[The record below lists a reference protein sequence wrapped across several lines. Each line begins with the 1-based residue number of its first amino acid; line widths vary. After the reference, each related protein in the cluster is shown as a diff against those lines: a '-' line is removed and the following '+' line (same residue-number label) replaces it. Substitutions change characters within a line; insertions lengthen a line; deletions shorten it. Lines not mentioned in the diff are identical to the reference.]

1 MTTTAESRPAPPLA
15 PAVRG
20 DLPPPGGGRLRLQT
34 LVLIRWIALAG
45 QATAIVVVGVVLGFD
60 MAFVP
65 ALLVVLVS
73 LLLNGVLTLRYSPT
87 TRLSDLQAS
96 LYLGYDTLQLAA
108 LLYLT
113 GGIQNPFAILM
124 LVPVTV
130 SATILSLRSTVLLG
144 ALALTVLTIVTFAHL
159 PLPWPGDGIDLPP
172 LYIAGIWTALVLG
185 MAFIAVYAW
194 RVAAEARRMSDALSE
209 TQMALAREQQLSS
222 LGGLAA
228 AAAHELGTPLGT
240 IALIAKEIRREVED
254 GTALA
259 EDMDL
264 LLRESERC
272 RDILAQLSR
281 DPRRDGDSPF
291 ETLSLPAL
299 VDSIAAPRQ
308 TARVAITVSESVVLG
323 VDMPFVATLPE
334 IVHGL
339 GNVIE
344 NAIDFAG
351 SEVRIAVHAGE
362 HIVSVVVND
371 DGPGFSHAVLGDL
384 GEPYVST
391 RRNAG
396 GMGLGVF
403 IAKTLLER
411 TGADIAFRNAPAG
424 GAEVEIRWP
433 RDILERLGK
442 RA

>member
-1 MTTTAESRPAPPLA
+1 MSPARKLLPRTFLA
-15 PAVRG
+15 PATDPVT
-20 DLPPPGGGRLRLQT
+20 PAVGGRLRLQT

-45 QATAIVVVGVVLGFD
+45 QAAAIVVVQFGLGFD
-60 MAFVP
+60 MPFVSS
-65 ALLVVLVS
+65 LLVVLISVV
-73 LLLNGVLTLRYSPT
+73 LNAILSLRYSPT
-87 TRLSDLQAS
+87 TRLTDLQGS
-96 LYLGYDTLQLAA
+96 LYLGYDTLQLAT

-130 SATILSLRSTVLLG
+130 SATILSLRST
-144 ALALTVLTIVTFAHL
+144 LALGVLALVALTIVTFLHL
-159 PLPWPGDGIDLPP
+159 PLPWYDTGINLPDL
-172 LYIAGIWTALVLG
+172 YVAGIWVALVLG
-185 MAFIAVYAW
+185 MAFLAVYAW

-240 IALIAKEIRREVED
+240 IALIAKEMRREVEA
-254 GTALA
+254 GSPLA
-259 EDMDL
+259 DDMDL
-264 LLRESERC
+264 LLRETERC

-281 DPRRDGDSPF
+281 DPRRDGESPF
-291 ETLSLPAL
+291 EVLALPAL
-299 VDSIAAPRQ
+299 VESIAAPRR
-308 TARVAITVSESVVLG
+308 TPNVAIVISQELSPGAQVPSFA
-323 VDMPFVATLPE
+323 MHSE

-339 GNVIE
+339 GNIIE
-344 NAIDFAG
+344 NAVDFARG
-351 SEVRIAVHAGE
+351 EV
-362 HIVSVVVND
+362 HITVRVDDAAAALVVRD
-371 DGPGFSHAVLGDL
+371 DGPGFSNAVLGDL

-396 GMGLGVF
+396 GMGLGLF

-411 TGADIAFRNAPAG
+411 TGAQVTFGNAPAG

-433 RDILERLGK
+433 RDILGALEK
-442 RA
+442 RR